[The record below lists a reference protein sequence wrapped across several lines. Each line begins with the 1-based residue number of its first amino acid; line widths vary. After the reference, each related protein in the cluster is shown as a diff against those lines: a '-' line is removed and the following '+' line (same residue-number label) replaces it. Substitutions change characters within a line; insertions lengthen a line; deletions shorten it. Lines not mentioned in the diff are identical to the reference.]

1 MLYVNARFL
10 TQPLTGVQRYGIE
23 ISLQL
28 KELYGER
35 IKFVAPAN
43 IIHTDIA
50 RKLNVEIVGKRSGH
64 LWEQIDLLLF
74 FEAIMEIHCCYVWG
88 TLLLYVITIR

>member
-50 RKLNVEIVGKRSGH
+50 S
-64 LWEQIDLLLF
+64 F
-74 FEAIMEIHCCYVWG
+74 
-88 TLLLYVITIR
+88 TISYNRHDTYW

>member
-43 IIHTDIA
+43 IIHP
-50 RKLNVEIVGKRSGH
+50 
-64 LWEQIDLLLF
+64 
-74 FEAIMEIHCCYVWG
+74 
-88 TLLLYVITIR
+88 

>member
-35 IKFVAPAN
+35 IKFVA
-43 IIHTDIA
+43 
-50 RKLNVEIVGKRSGH
+50 RSYENSVFY
-64 LWEQIDLLLF
+64 WK
-74 FEAIMEIHCCYVWG
+74 
-88 TLLLYVITIR
+88 